1 MWFTALILPFSCVT
15 WQWYMY
21 DFSRY
26 GRNTNLITY
35 FYGNILNGFHVFL
48 PDDQDFSGKYF
59 HLVRGEL
66 WHDVHRAAPFC
77 DDSAI
82 TNTSVPADWPWRGRG
97 QGEGSG
103 EEEVKA
109 EGSASDQTALDQGA
123 TLFPQSRFVFFSPL
137 QINHRK
143 PRCVSVSFKVAVH
156 SFVEN
161 LFRSI
166 WGLPNC
172 RAPLAVKYFF
182 DFLDC
187 QADNMKI
194 PDPDVLHIWK
204 TNRWGTILLVL

>member
-1 MWFTALILPFSCVT
+1 MSLQIDPDVDEDRGKGPERKKLKLKEVHLTKLLSTKVRHC
-15 WQWYMY
+15 
-21 DFSRY
+21 
-26 GRNTNLITY
+26 
-35 FYGNILNGFHVFL
+35 FL
-48 PDDQDFSGKYF
+48 KVG
-59 HLVRGEL
+59 
-66 WHDVHRAAPFC
+66 
-77 DDSAI
+77 
-82 TNTSVPADWPWRGRG
+82 
-97 QGEGSG
+97 
-103 EEEVKA
+103 
-109 EGSASDQTALDQGA
+109 
-123 TLFPQSRFVFFSPL
+123 LFFFPPL

-204 TNRWGTILLVL
+204 TNRWGTILLVLLKKKKKTF